1 MESRVHTVAMGL
13 IDTTFDFRSDTPGYP
28 NADPDSKSPTLR
40 RYHQLLWSK
49 PLPRGALFDL
59 DDQTPRAYLHHR
71 SDLGEFWLGSD
82 AVMQT
87 FLRWPEMQAIT
98 GQLSEGENDEFF
110 ALGYTIGGMMV
121 FPGNKVDGKWTLNQA
136 RGMNRWTIAD
146 RMDLTLECIRRFYE
160 GGASPL
166 RATIERHADFFAL
179 FENFRGY
186 VEFFLLQD
194 LVSDDCGDVRFFTPF
209 VDFGSNAR
217 PRDLEEYRLFR
228 QGSMD
233 FISARNRRIAALGL

>member
-1 MESRVHTVAMGL
+1 MGL

-28 NADPDSKSPTLR
+28 TADPDSKSPTLR

-49 PLPRGALFDL
+49 PLPGGALFDL
-59 DDQTPRAYLHHR
+59 DDQTSRAYLHHR

-98 GQLSEGENDEFF
+98 GQPSEAENDEFF

-136 RGMNRWTIAD
+136 RGMNKWTIAD
-146 RMDLTLECIRRFYE
+146 RIDLTLECIRRFY
-160 GGASPL
+160 GGGDSPL
-166 RATIERHADFFAL
+166 RATIERYADFFAL
-179 FENFRGY
+179 FNNFPGY

-194 LVSDDCGDVRFFTPF
+194 LVSDDCADVRFFTPF
-209 VDFGSNAR
+209 VDFGSTAR
-217 PRDLEEYRLFR
+217 PRDPEEYRLFR